1 VTCRRPAKVGRND
14 PCPCGSGRKYKK
26 CHNGSNPKVSSP
38 APQKSEFTGFISSGL
53 PGGAFLSVPSP
64 VPSDSPVPVLYKLME
79 RRWAEALINVGSIRI
94 GTLADF
100 RKEEAHAAG
109 IGDEGEGTITHV
121 SGRDWCP
128 SGDVDL
134 PGLKLR
140 GLAANMIT
148 ISNLGFR
155 CKTDALIL
163 CFTADRGAVGFPS
176 EYNAIVEILDTVR
189 FVETITRSLRKNAHE
204 MTFVALKR
212 CLYSD
217 RENRLDRSTT
227 SDEWYRK
234 PPRFAEQVEY
244 RAAWSP
250 SALLAEEGLTAPPA
264 ISPITLIEP
273 ELCSLV
279 RLCSP

>member
-1 VTCRRPAKVGRND
+1 
-14 PCPCGSGRKYKK
+14 
-26 CHNGSNPKVSSP
+26 
-38 APQKSEFTGFISSGL
+38 
-53 PGGAFLSVPSP
+53 
-64 VPSDSPVPVLYKLME
+64 ME
-79 RRWAEALINVGSIRI
+79 REWAEALVNAGSIRI

-100 RKEEAHAAG
+100 RKEEAHGAG
-109 IGDEGEGTITHV
+109 IGDEGEGTISHV
-121 SGRDWCP
+121 SGPSWSP

-140 GLAANMIT
+140 GVPPNT
-148 ISNLGFR
+148 IRFSNIGFR
-155 CKTDALIL
+155 GQTDALIL
-163 CFTADRGAVGFPS
+163 CFTADPRAIGFPA
-176 EYNAIVEILDTVR
+176 EYNAIVEIPDAAR
-189 FVETITRSLRKNAHE
+189 FVETVTRSLRRNGHD

-217 RENRLDRSTT
+217 RENRLDQSTT

-250 SALLAEEGLTAPPA
+250 AALLEDAVITAPPA
-264 ISPITLIEP
+264 ISPITLVEP

-279 RLCSP
+279 RFYSP